1 MTDEFPEPPPVKC
14 PKCGS
19 TQITAGKHGFSAG
32 KAVGG
37 ALLTGGIGL
46 LAGMHG
52 SKKIEITCLNC
63 GNKFKP
69 GANLVV
75 EPKEQKVEKLPN
87 EKEST
92 QAMGCLAVFV
102 VVIVVYFLF
111 FR

>member
-1 MTDEFPEPPPVKC
+1 MENELPEPEKIKC

-52 SKKIEITCLNC
+52 SKKIDITCLNC
-63 GNKFKP
+63 GNKFHPGDKP
-69 GANLVV
+69 
-75 EPKEQKVEKLPN
+75 K
-87 EKEST
+87 
-92 QAMGCLAVFV
+92 V
-102 VVIVVYFLF
+102 VVAKTEAQKAEDDKKAGGCVIAIIIFVIIYYFLSK
-111 FR
+111 